1 MKCERCGHELDND
14 DLFCSKCGKAVFE
27 EYMDEDDIWEFYKSD
42 EELKAMKME
51 AAAAADKDTEDSAH
65 SVAAAAA
72 AGYEKSD
79 KAYVSENQREG
90 NGSGNVDAKAA
101 DAVKADYDAGAK
113 AADVVQADYDADS
126 KAADV
131 VQADYDA
138 DSKAADAPK
147 ADYDADV
154 KAADAVIADHNI
166 DGSAAD
172 SENTDHEETD
182 YKAADPVS
190 TEDSDAEYSDAD
202 IMDSDSADTEE
213 LPFEN
218 LVSQAQKSAAN
229 KPKKEKHRGEPEK
242 KSPIWLISGC
252 ILIVCLLIGILWG
265 VRTMQQMDEEKKA
278 YYAKIEPEDKTSG
291 AQAQNTENKQDAAN
305 KDTDSGEEADKDAG
319 KKDSGAADADKK
331 DKDKEPEKEEKP
343 KEEKKEGKKE
353 EKKQEYFKQVDA
365 DSIDFSKFQKVSIA
379 SADQNSQQSSEKY
392 DYSAASAVDGDTASS
407 WQEGEDGLGEGTGIR
422 LDFDKARKVRYMVL
436 YLGNWRSENM
446 WEANARPASLT
457 ISVGDSQKKDVEFS
471 DEMKAFCLS
480 FDEPVEASY
489 VSLYIKSGYEGDRW
503 NDNCI
508 SEVEI
513 YE

>member
-72 AGYEKSD
+72 AGYEKTD
-79 KAYVSENQREG
+79 KVYVSENQREG

-126 KAADV
+126 KAADT
-131 VQADYDA
+131 
-138 DSKAADAPK
+138 PK

-343 KEEKKEGKKE
+343 KEKRKRRKRKRNRNILNRWM
-353 EKKQEYFKQVDA
+353 QTALTF
-365 DSIDFSKFQKVSIA
+365 
-379 SADQNSQQSSEKY
+379 QNSRRFPLHPLTRIPSSPPKNMITVQPALWMVTLLPPGRREKT
-392 DYSAASAVDGDTASS
+392 DWA
-407 WQEGEDGLGEGTGIR
+407 
-422 LDFDKARKVRYMVL
+422 KA
-436 YLGNWRSENM
+436 
-446 WEANARPASLT
+446 PASGWILT
-457 ISVGDSQKKDVEFS
+457 KPAKCGTWCFTW
-471 DEMKAFCLS
+471 AT
-480 FDEPVEASY
+480 
-489 VSLYIKSGYEGDRW
+489 G
-503 NDNCI
+503 
-508 SEVEI
+508 EVKTCGRQMPDLRP
-513 YE
+513 

>member
-42 EELKAMKME
+42 EELKAMKKE
-51 AAAAADKDTEDSAH
+51 AAAASEKDTGDSAH
-65 SVAAAAA
+65 R
-72 AGYEKSD
+72 GT
-79 KAYVSENQREG
+79 
-90 NGSGNVDAKAA
+90 A
-101 DAVKADYDAGAK
+101 DRA
-113 AADVVQADYDADS
+113 
-126 KAADV
+126 
-131 VQADYDA
+131 
-138 DSKAADAPK
+138 K

-154 KAADAVIADHNI
+154 KAADAVIADYNT
-166 DGSAAD
+166 DSSASD
-172 SENTDHEETD
+172 SENTYYEDTD
-182 YKAADPVS
+182 YKAADSVS
-190 TEDSDAEYSDAD
+190 TEDSDTD

-218 LVSQAQKSAAN
+218 LVSQAQRSAAN
-229 KPKKEKHRGEPEK
+229 RPQKEKRREELEK

-252 ILIVCLLIGILWG
+252 ILIVCVLIGILWG

-305 KDTDSGEEADKDAG
+305 KVTDTGEETDADKDAG
-319 KKDSGAADADKK
+319 KKDSGAADADKEEK
-331 DKDKEPEKEEKP
+331 DKEKEKEPEKEEKP
-343 KEEKKEGKKE
+343 KEEKKEEKKE
-353 EKKQEYFKQVDA
+353 KTKQEYFKQVNA
-365 DSIDFSKFQKVSIA
+365 DSIDFSKFQKVSIV

-422 LDFDKARKVRYMVL
+422 LDFDKSRKVRYMVL
-436 YLGNWRSENM
+436 YLGNWRSDNM

-489 VSLYIKSGYEGDRW
+489 VSLYIKSGHEGDRW

-508 SEVEI
+508 SEVEV